1 LKLNHPTSKA
11 LAELIQNRINEQI
24 ILIESKIQGAPLK
37 VLEGADMPAILA
49 EIGYITNPADEK
61 SLNDINFLSN
71 VARVIR
77 SGIDDFFEKVQQ
89 PN

>member
-1 LKLNHPTSKA
+1 

-24 ILIESKIQGAPLK
+24 ILIESKIQGAQLK
-37 VLEGADMPAILA
+37 VLEGADMPAILV

>member
-1 LKLNHPTSKA
+1 
-11 LAELIQNRINEQI
+11 
-24 ILIESKIQGAPLK
+24 
-37 VLEGADMPAILA
+37 MPAILA

>member
-1 LKLNHPTSKA
+1 M
-11 LAELIQNRINEQI
+11 IQNRINEQI

-71 VARVIR
+71 KGHVLADISR
-77 SGIDDFFEKVQQ
+77 G
-89 PN
+89 